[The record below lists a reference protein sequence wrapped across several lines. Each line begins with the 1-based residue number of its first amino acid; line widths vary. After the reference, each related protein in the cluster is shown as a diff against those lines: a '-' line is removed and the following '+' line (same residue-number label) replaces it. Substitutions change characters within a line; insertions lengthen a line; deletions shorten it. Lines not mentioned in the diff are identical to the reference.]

1 MAATGTSGQFEAAVG
16 GIVNQFL
23 RDLVG
28 RGANT
33 VSAVRHRDLLVV
45 RLGGV
50 LTKLEESLSLD
61 DAEEESRTLARA
73 IRHRLVTRS
82 RQRLV
87 ATLASATGSSPA
99 AILHDCDDRS
109 GEEVFVFRF
118 AEGDGP
124 PRRDARSG

>member
-82 RQRLV
+82 RQRLA
-87 ATLASATGSSPA
+87 ATLASATGSSPV
-99 AILHDCDDRS
+99 AILHDCDGRS

-124 PRRDARSG
+124 RRRDVRSA